1 MNIYLD
7 AWDGLVSYTAKQ
19 KSIDDAKKLVENL
32 KAKSEEFNAYKS
44 IYDKAVREIQQDLK
58 NLHNDFA
65 SYQKNIKTNDPMM
78 DVLQKYASVYRDN
91 HQYTEE
97 AYTRKQLMDLF
108 KLDAENEPLQLY
120 MLSMSYY
127 NLGYFENV
135 KKTAM
140 QLKEKYPE
148 NSYSESV
155 SSLISYM
162 PQ

>member
-1 MNIYLD
+1 MPTNLFMI
-7 AWDGLVSYTAKQ
+7 KQ
-19 KSIDDAKKLVENL
+19 
-32 KAKSEEFNAYKS
+32 
-44 IYDKAVREIQQDLK
+44 
-58 NLHNDFA
+58 
-65 SYQKNIKTNDPMM
+65 
-78 DVLQKYASVYRDN
+78 YASVYRDN